1 MKIKEM
7 DMEKK
12 VSIQTY
18 LNKEIRSN
26 IYELVRLLEKI
37 EREELTTTQL
47 NELNDKV
54 EELNEWLYRNIFFP
68 SRIFF

>member
-12 VSIQTY
+12 VTT
-18 LNKEIRSN
+18 NIRVL
-26 IYELVRLLEKI
+26 IGLLEKI
-37 EREELTTTQL
+37 EAEELSTTQL
-47 NELNDKV
+47 YELSNKV
-54 EELNEWLYRNIFFP
+54 DLLNEWLYRNIFFP

>member
-12 VSIQTY
+12 VTT
-18 LNKEIRSN
+18 NIRVL
-26 IYELVRLLEKI
+26 IGLLEKI
-37 EREELTTTQL
+37 EAEGLSTTQL
-47 NELNDKV
+47 YELSNKV
-54 EELNEWLYRNIFFP
+54 HLLNEWLYRNIFFP

>member
-12 VSIQTY
+12 VTT
-18 LNKEIRSN
+18 NIRVL
-26 IYELVRLLEKI
+26 IGLLEKI
-37 EREELTTTQL
+37 EVEELPTTQL
-47 NELNDKV
+47 YELSNKV
-54 EELNEWLYRNIFFP
+54 ETLNEWLYRNILFP